1 MSIDRVSTNSQT
13 QLLLNQ
19 IMQASNAVDT
29 TEAQVASGTVSPTYA
44 GIGDKTAVLEAARSA
59 SERATA
65 YQNNTQLA
73 VTQADL
79 QNTQLTSLSTLSE
92 NLRTAISNALAN
104 NDATGLMAQVQ
115 NIFDQAGQILN
126 SKDSNGN
133 YLYGGENDSTPPVTV
148 TSLAQLAATPIANV
162 FANGAQAK
170 KVLVADGESVQVG
183 VLASSVGTQLMQ
195 TLQDIA
201 QFNAGGSGNMQTN
214 LTQAQATFLTNEL
227 PTSIAANQALN
238 TATAANGFTYNQLQD
253 AVTQQQSLTNLYK
266 GFVSDIQDV
275 DMGKAITNLNQNQ
288 VALQAALQVTAQL
301 NKVSLLNYL
310 PTQ

>member
-1 MSIDRVSTNSQT
+1 
-13 QLLLNQ
+13 
-19 IMQASNAVDT
+19 
-29 TEAQVASGTVSPTYA
+29 
-44 GIGDKTAVLEAARSA
+44 
-59 SERATA
+59 
-65 YQNNTQLA
+65 
-73 VTQADL
+73 
-79 QNTQLTSLSTLSE
+79 
-92 NLRTAISNALAN
+92 
-104 NDATGLMAQVQ
+104 MAQVT
-115 NIFDQAGQILN
+115 NIFDQATQILN

-148 TSLAQLAATPIANV
+148 NSLAQLAATPIANV

-170 KVLVADGESVQVG
+170 SVLVADGESVQVG

-195 TLQDIA
+195 ALQDVA
-201 QFNAGGSGNMQTN
+201 QFNAGPSGNMQTG
-214 LTQAQATFLTNEL
+214 LTQAQATFLTSEL

-238 TATAANGFTYNQLQD
+238 TATASNGFVFNQLQD
-253 AVTQQQSLTNLYK
+253 AVTQQQSLSTLYK

>member
-1 MSIDRVSTNSQT
+1 MSIDRVSTTSQT
-13 QLLLNQ
+13 QLLLSQ

-29 TEAQVASGTVSPTYA
+29 SEAQVASGNVSSTYA

-59 SERATA
+59 SERANA

-79 QNTQLTSLSTLSE
+79 QNTQLTSLSSLSE
-92 NLRTAISNALAN
+92 NLRTAMSNALAN

-115 NIFDQAGQILN
+115 NIFDQASQILN

-148 TSLAQLAATPIANV
+148 SSLAQLAATPIANV
-162 FANGAQAK
+162 FANGVQAK
-170 KVLVADGESVQVG
+170 KVLVADGQSVQVG

-195 TLQDIA
+195 ALQDIA
-201 QFNAGGSGNMQTN
+201 QFNAGGSGNMQTT
-214 LTQAQATFLTNEL
+214 LTQAQSNFLTSEM
-227 PTSIAANQALN
+227 PTAISANQTLN

-253 AVTQQQSLTNLYK
+253 AVTQQQSLSTLYK

-310 PTQ
+310 PSQ

>member
-1 MSIDRVSTNSQT
+1 MTIERVSTNNQT

-19 IMQASNAVDT
+19 IMQASNQVDT
-29 TEAQVASGTVSPTYA
+29 SEAQVASGSVSSDYA
-44 GIGDKTAVLEAARSA
+44 GIGDKTAVLEAARTA
-59 SERATA
+59 SERADA
-65 YQNNTQLA
+65 YQQNTQLA

-92 NLRTAISNALAN
+92 NLRTAVSNALAN

-115 NIFDQAGQILN
+115 NIFDQTTQILN

-133 YLYGGENDSTPPVTV
+133 YLYGGENDNTPPVTV
-148 TSLAQLAATPIANV
+148 NSLTQLAATPMANV
-162 FANGAQAK
+162 FANGKQAK
-170 KVLVADGESVQVG
+170 SVLVADGESVQVG
-183 VLASSVGTQLMQ
+183 VLASNVGTQLMQ

-201 QFNAGGSGNMQTN
+201 QFNAGASGNMTSG
-214 LTQAQATFLTNEL
+214 LTQAQAGFLTSEL
-227 PTSIAANQALN
+227 PTAIAANQSLN
-238 TATAANGFTYNQLQD
+238 TAAAANGFTFNQLQD
-253 AVTQQQSLTNLYK
+253 AVTQQQSLSTLYK

-288 VALQAALQVTAQL
+288 VALQAALQVTSQL

-310 PTQ
+310 PAP

>member
-1 MSIDRVSTNSQT
+1 MSIERVSTNSQT
-13 QLLLNQ
+13 QLLLSQ

-29 TEAQVASGTVSPTYA
+29 SEAQVASGNVSSTYS

-59 SERATA
+59 AERASA

-79 QNTQLTSLSTLSE
+79 QNAQLTSLASLSGD
-92 NLRTAISNALAN
+92 LRTAISNALAN

-115 NIFDQAGQILN
+115 NIFDQASQILN

-170 KVLVADGESVQVG
+170 SVLVSDGETVQVG
-183 VLASSVGTQLMQ
+183 VLASNVGTQLMQ
-195 TLQDIA
+195 T
-201 QFNAGGSGNMQTN
+201 
-214 LTQAQATFLTNEL
+214 
-227 PTSIAANQALN
+227 
-238 TATAANGFTYNQLQD
+238 
-253 AVTQQQSLTNLYK
+253 
-266 GFVSDIQDV
+266 
-275 DMGKAITNLNQNQ
+275 
-288 VALQAALQVTAQL
+288 
-301 NKVSLLNYL
+301 
-310 PTQ
+310 